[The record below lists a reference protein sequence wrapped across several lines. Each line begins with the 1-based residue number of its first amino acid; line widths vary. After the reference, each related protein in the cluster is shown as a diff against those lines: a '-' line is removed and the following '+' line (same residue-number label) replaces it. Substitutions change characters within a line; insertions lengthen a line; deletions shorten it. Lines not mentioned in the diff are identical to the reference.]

1 MGVLTQIAS
10 TSSKLEKERIVKR
23 HAGDEMFVNV
33 LWCAY
38 NPLFSYGVAE
48 TTLAELKEPNPLA
61 NGQFTKETFDL
72 LAALSGRDITGGE
85 ALAAIQTEMDRLNA
99 PSGQLLRRILLKDL
113 RAGFGASTINKARPG
128 TIPDFPYM
136 RCSLPPKSNMDSWD
150 WSKGII
156 AQEKADG
163 MFANV
168 DHELDGTVRVTS
180 RQGSPIPLYA
190 LEGFGDAV
198 RAALPPGTQTHG
210 ELLVFEN
217 GTLLPREKSNG
228 VMNSLLSGG
237 ALEEGQQVVMMAW
250 DQIPLSAVA
259 PKGKYTVAYSTRL
272 RKLGESILKQGK
284 QTHIRLTQIR
294 LIPTRIV
301 KSRADA
307 YAYYRELLK
316 LGKEGVIIKSPD
328 AIWQDT
334 TSKDQVKLKLE
345 VPVELEV
352 IGFEPG
358 TPGTKYEN
366 TLGAW
371 VCASRCRKLK
381 TNVNGRTDAL
391 RDEVWNNKEDWL
403 GAVVTVKANAIM
415 NPTTEGDPHSLFLPV
430 FLERRKDK
438 DEADSLEEIQ
448 QQFDAAVAG

>member
-1 MGVLTQIAS
+1 MGVLTQIAN
-10 TSSKLEKERIVKR
+10 TSSKLEKERIVKQ

-72 LAALSGRDITGGE
+72 LAALSGRDIAGGE

-150 WSKGII
+150 WSKGVI

-198 RAALPPGTQTHG
+198 RAVLPPGTQTHG
-210 ELLVFEN
+210 ELLVYEN
-217 GTLLPREKSNG
+217 DVLLPREKSNG

-237 ALEEGQQVVMMAW
+237 ALEEDQKVVMMAW

-259 PKGKYTVAYSTRL
+259 SKGKYAVGYVTRF
-272 RKLGESILKQGK
+272 RKLAEFIFKHDK
-284 QTHIRLTQIR
+284 ETQIR

-316 LGKEGVIIKSPD
+316 LGKEGVIVKSPN

-366 TLGAW
+366 TLGAL
-371 VCASRCRKLK
+371 VCASECRALK
-381 TNVNGRTDAL
+381 VNVNGRTDVM
-391 RDEVWNNKEDWL
+391 RDQVWANKEDWL

-438 DEADSLEEIQ
+438 DKADSLKEIQ
-448 QQFDAAVAG
+448 QQFDAAVAA